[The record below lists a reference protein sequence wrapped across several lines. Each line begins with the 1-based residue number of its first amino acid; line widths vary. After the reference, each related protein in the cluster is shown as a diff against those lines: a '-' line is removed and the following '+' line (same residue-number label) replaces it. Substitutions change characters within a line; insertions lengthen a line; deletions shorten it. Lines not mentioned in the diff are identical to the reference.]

1 MYRLKERKKIMKNS
15 RKAILVTTFAVL
27 ALMTAS
33 CANDVKEAAD
43 NSTTAVTTEAAGNSA
58 AESTSVQSE
67 DAPEAETTEKAETT
81 AEESVFPFDLVTY
94 EDKVVTFTKVPET
107 VIAANAN
114 AGDEL
119 MALGLKDKIIY
130 TCYTNSKINPE
141 WRDEYEALPVLA
153 EKAATLEQFLDVSPD
168 FIYGRSSA
176 FSEKNG
182 TQHDT
187 LQKYGI
193 ASLSSIEGY
202 KLGADVEDVYQDFYN
217 LGKIFQIEDKAEEV
231 VSGIKSRVD
240 EAESKVKD
248 AEPVRVFV
256 FDYLAEDGPYTC
268 GNNFA
273 AKLISHAGGK
283 NIFEDMEKTWSTVS
297 WEKVIELDPEVIV
310 INDYGSVSL
319 EEKISQ
325 LKDDPA
331 LADISAIK
339 NDRII
344 SVGLCEVFA
353 SSMLGDTIYKFAEAF
368 HPECFAE

>member
-1 MYRLKERKKIMKNS
+1 MNNTRKSI
-15 RKAILVTTFAVL
+15 L
-27 ALMTAS
+27 ALALAVITVMSAS
-33 CANDVKEAAD
+33 CANSTPAA
-43 NSTTAVTTEAAGNSA
+43 TTAAAQTTA
-58 AESTSVQSE
+58 AETTAAATQ
-67 DAPEAETTEKAETT
+67 AEETTAAETEKAED
-81 AEESVFPFDLVTY
+81 SVFPFDLVTY

-130 TCYTNSKINPE
+130 TCYTNSKINPL

-187 LQKYGI
+187 LQGYGI

-231 VSGIKSRVD
+231 VNGIKAKVE
-240 EAESKVKD
+240 EAEKNVKD

-273 AKLISHAGGK
+273 AKLIRHAGGV

-310 INDYGSVSL
+310 INDYGSISL

>member
-1 MYRLKERKKIMKNS
+1 MNAFKKK
-15 RKAILVTTFAVL
+15 TL
-27 ALMTAS
+27 ALTLALTTILSIGSIIPRAAATAAS
-33 CANDVKEAAD
+33 EAA
-43 NSTTAVTTEAAGNSA
+43 AA
-58 AESTSVQSE
+58 AES
-67 DAPEAETTEKAETT
+67 A
-81 AEESVFPFDLVTY
+81 FPFELETY
-94 EDKVVTFTKVPET
+94 EGKKVTFTKVPET

-119 MALGLKDKIIY
+119 MAMGLGDKIVY
-130 TCYTNSKINPE
+130 TCYNNSKINPLY
-141 WRDEYEALPVLA
+141 RDAYEAIPVLA
-153 EKAATLEQFLDVSPD
+153 EKAATLEQLLDVSPD
-168 FIYGRSSA
+168 FVYGRSSA

-187 LQKYGI
+187 LQGYGI

-217 LGKIFQIEDKAEEV
+217 LGRIFQIEDKAEEV
-231 VSGIKSRVD
+231 VSGIKAKVT
-240 EAESKVKD
+240 EAQSKV
-248 AEPVRVFV
+248 EGTESVRVFV
-256 FDYLAEDGPYTC
+256 FDVLMEDGPYTC
-268 GNNFA
+268 GNNFT
-273 AKLISHAGGK
+273 AKLIRHAGGE
-283 NIFEDMEKTWSTVS
+283 NIFEDMEKTWAVVS

-310 INDYGSVSL
+310 INNYGSVPL
-319 EEKISQ
+319 EEKIAQ
-325 LKDDPA
+325 LKNDPT